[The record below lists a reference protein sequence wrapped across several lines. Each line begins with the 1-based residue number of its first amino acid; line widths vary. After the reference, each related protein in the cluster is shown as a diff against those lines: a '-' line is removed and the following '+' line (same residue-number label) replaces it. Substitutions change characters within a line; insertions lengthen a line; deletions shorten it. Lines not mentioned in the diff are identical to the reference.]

1 MAQKLLSLIL
11 LFSLIFLSSSKRIL
25 IEEPSEKENEKEHEN
40 KEQNEEEDPCDS
52 DKKKMTQIFQ
62 KFMNLK
68 FEKKT
73 CLIPKF

>member
-40 KEQNEEEDPCDS
+40 EEHNEEEDPCDS
-52 DKKKMTQIFQ
+52 DKKKRRHRFF
-62 KFMNLK
+62 KNS
-68 FEKKT
+68 
-73 CLIPKF
+73 